1 MEWSAMT
8 DPKETRGKRDE
19 VRVIDRRMFTPEGE
33 KRVPDIP
40 REEAP
45 APQAPSAGPP
55 GERAG
60 RPDSGADRAPG
71 PAPSRDE
78 QVASAHFVNLVRNLA
93 TTAAASLGEIPN
105 PFSGQTEVDLE
116 GARQVIELLQALQVK
131 TRGNLAPEESRLL
144 DSLLYDLRVAAVNLQ
159 TKAKKT
165 S

>member
-1 MEWSAMT
+1 MT
-8 DPKETRGKRDE
+8 DSKETRDKREE

-33 KRVPDIP
+33 KRVPDLP

-45 APQAPSAGPP
+45 APPPPLAGPAAERS
-55 GERAG
+55 GRRDSATERAQS
-60 RPDSGADRAPG
+60 PP
-71 PAPSRDE
+71 PPRDE
-78 QVASAHFVNLVRNLA
+78 PVASAQFVNLVRNLA

-105 PFSGQTEVDLE
+105 PFTGQTEVDLE
-116 GARQVIELLQALQVK
+116 GARQVIELLQALQAK
-131 TRGNLAPEESRLL
+131 TRGNLTPEESRLL

>member
-1 MEWSAMT
+1 MT
-8 DPKETRGKRDE
+8 DSKETRGKREE

-33 KRVPDIP
+33 NRVPDLP

-45 APQAPSAGPP
+45 APQPPLAGPAAERS
-55 GERAG
+55 GRRDSTAERAQSPPPP
-60 RPDSGADRAPG
+60 PDEP
-71 PAPSRDE
+71 
-78 QVASAHFVNLVRNLA
+78 VASAQFVNLVRNLA

-105 PFSGQTEVDLE
+105 PFTGQTEVDLE
-116 GARQVIELLQALQVK
+116 GARQVIELLQALQAK
-131 TRGNLAPEESRLL
+131 TRGNLTPEESRLL